1 MVSVLFKKFQHI
13 IEIISLYFSKKMN
26 IHQSRIREQ
35 LSVATGDMSVCLS
48 LSISLWSLLTSH
60 YEKLNTQKTPA
71 SVMDPVFTDFLP
83 RCVLSLSLSLSR
95 LLFVL
100 ILPPAVEKVRLGE

>member
-60 YEKLNTQKTPA
+60 YEEKLNTQKTPA
-71 SVMDPVFTDFLP
+71 SVMDPFSLTSCRGVFSLFLFLAF
-83 RCVLSLSLSLSR
+83 C
-95 LLFVL
+95 LF
-100 ILPPAVEKVRLGE
+100 